1 MPGIVKKYGVKICL
15 AKEFGHDHE
24 RAKRYLHH
32 HAGSA
37 AIITLI
43 DGSVHMA
50 TDPSSF
56 EVWFDTLEE
65 LNDFLKAVGKDEY
78 VALRGRTKDH

>member
-1 MPGIVKKYGVKICL
+1 MPGIVQKYGVKICL
-15 AKEFGHDHE
+15 ANEFGHNHE
-24 RAKRYLHH
+24 RAAEYLRH

-37 AIITLI
+37 AIIALI

-56 EVWFDTLEE
+56 EVWFDTTKE
-65 LNDFLKAVGKDEY
+65 LNDFLKAVGKDEN
-78 VALRGRTKDH
+78 VAFGGRTKDH